1 MRIAVVLNPNSRKN
15 RRAGVRAA
23 QLRELL
29 GTAGEVY
36 VTHDHAELND
46 VLSSVL
52 TPELSCLVSVGGD
65 GALHWALNAAK
76 PIAIARGIPL
86 PMMLPTNGGT
96 IDFVAR
102 RAGVEGRAES
112 LLPRLM
118 KALDRGPLEATELDS
133 LSVHIE
139 EGEGPEGG
147 REVLGFAMAA
157 AGIGQRFFD
166 EYYAADD
173 PGPMTIVRVMGKGLF
188 SLGAGFLPGSLGVRY
203 GENAR
208 RLFRPFEANVKID
221 GIDVPGTAHGAVHAG
236 SFDVNLGGVVRVFP
250 LAKAPGAMH
259 VQAGAISPAEM
270 VRALPALLAGGAI
283 PSKTLR
289 DTRGTRMDIEALDE
303 PLRPV
308 IDGEMYQDIRRLS
321 VSLGPRIR
329 IAKL

>member
-1 MRIAVVLNPNSRKN
+1 VRIAVVLNPNSRKN

-23 QLRELL
+23 HLREIL
-29 GTAGEVY
+29 GPLGEVY
-36 VTHDHAELND
+36 VTQDHAELND
-46 VLSSVL
+46 VLYDVL

-65 GALHWALNAAK
+65 GALHWALNAAR
-76 PIAIARGIPL
+76 PIASARGMPL

-118 KALDRGPLEATELDS
+118 KALEKGPLEATELDS
-133 LSVHIE
+133 LDVRIDDGE
-139 EGEGPEGG
+139 E
-147 REVLGFAMAA
+147 RDVLGFAMAA

-188 SLGAGFLPGSLGVRY
+188 SLGAGLLPGSLGVR
-203 GENAR
+203 GGANAR
-208 RLFRPFEANVKID
+208 RLFRPFEAKVKID
-221 GIDVPGTAHGAVHAG
+221 GVEVQGTAHGALHAG

-270 VRALPALLAGGAI
+270 VRALPALLRGGAI
-283 PSKTLR
+283 PGKALH
-289 DTRGTRMDIEALDE
+289 DTQGTRMDIEALDE

-308 IDGEMYQDIRRLS
+308 IDGEMYQDVRRLS

>member
-29 GTAGEVY
+29 GSSGEVY
-36 VTHDHAELND
+36 VTQDHAELND

-65 GALHWALNAAK
+65 GALHWALNAAR
-76 PIAIARGIPL
+76 PIAAARGMPL

-118 KALDRGPLEATELDS
+118 KALEKGPLEATELDS
-133 LSVHIE
+133 LDVRIDDGQE
-139 EGEGPEGG
+139 
-147 REVLGFAMAA
+147 RDVLGFAMAA

-173 PGPMTIVRVMGKGLF
+173 PGPLTIVRVMGKALF
-188 SLGAGFLPGSLGVRY
+188 SLTAGLLPGSVGVRY
-203 GENAR
+203 GESAR

-221 GIDVPGTAHGAVHAG
+221 GVEVPGTAQGAVHAG

-259 VQAGAISPAEM
+259 VQAGAISPSEM

-289 DTRGTRMDIEALDE
+289 DTRGERMDIEALDE

-308 IDGEMYQDIRRLS
+308 IDGEMYQGVRRLS
-321 VSLGPRIR
+321 VTLGPRIR